1 MSNIVKF
8 KLNRAGV
15 RELLKSENVQ
25 AECGKYAS
33 QIYGAVSGIE
43 GYVMEPRMYPERAGY
58 AVLAK
63 DYSAIADNLKNNTL
77 LKVSKA

>member
-1 MSNIVKF
+1 MSNMVQF

-25 AECGKYAS
+25 TECQKYAA
-33 QIYGAVSGIE
+33 QIYSSVSGIE

-63 DYSAIADNLKNNTL
+63 DFPAIADNLNNNTL
-77 LKVSKA
+77 LKVSKV